1 MSRYIYDKDMGCLVE
16 VGEFSNR
23 EPPPRMGRPAGVM
36 RDIEPYRT
44 AAADVAAG
52 NKRVMIG
59 SRSEH
64 REFLRRNGYA
74 EVGNDSSLYR
84 PRRPVALSKEK
95 RIRDIQRAIEQLRS
109 R

>member
-1 MSRYIYDKDMGCLVE
+1 MSRFVYDKDMGCLVE

-23 EPPPRMGRPAGVM
+23 EPAPKVGRPRGVI

-64 REFLRRNGYA
+64 REFLKRNGLV

-84 PRRPVALSKEK
+84 PRKPVALSKEK
-95 RIRDIQRAIEQLRS
+95 RVRDIQRAIEQLRG

>member
-16 VGEFSNR
+16 VGEFSNQ
-23 EPPPRMGRPAGVM
+23 PGPTKMSAPRGVM

-52 NKRVMIG
+52 NKQVWIG
-59 SRSEH
+59 GRRQH
-64 REFLRRNGYA
+64 REFLKRNGLV

-95 RIRDIQRAIEQLRS
+95 RIRDIQRAIHELRN